1 MDLQAHRDQHK
12 VKRDAKVSRTK
23 GLKSENAFFFFSRFL
38 TIKERSPKVDSG
50 GPCCPMPRVFML
62 PSYKTNPLRRGSAW
76 LCWWDHSL
84 HADPIWWDQSCRA
97 ESGSTAHPHSLS
109 CRLQETAAPHSG
121 RRQGMVSIV
130 CLHLLAS
137 ITPSDAQR
145 SWEDLQSPRFPANV
159 LSRPCCSAVGMRCSS
174 LREPWSPLTKLLDK
188 SIRFYSP
195 NLAPTLYSP
204 AD

>member
-1 MDLQAHRDQHK
+1 MH
-12 VKRDAKVSRTK
+12 
-23 GLKSENAFFFFSRFL
+23 FFFFRFL
-38 TIKERSPKVDSG
+38 TIKERSHKVDSG

-97 ESGSTAHPHSLS
+97 ESGSTARPHSLS

-121 RRQGMVSIV
+121 RRQGIVSVV

-137 ITPSDAQR
+137 KHYS
-145 SWEDLQSPRFPANV
+145 F
-159 LSRPCCSAVGMRCSS
+159 RCSEELGGFAKPQVPSKRS
-174 LREPWSPLTKLLDK
+174 LQALLQCHGYAMQQLARALESLDK
-188 SIRFYSP
+188 AAGQV
-195 NLAPTLYSP
+195 N
-204 AD
+204 